1 MNSGNTS
8 ACYVNCRFR
17 FSVQQVFCMYIQASF
32 DLAPSVGTFDNEL
45 DDVMKL
51 YKERLPSHDVIDQ
64 KVRLS
69 KIR

>member
-1 MNSGNTS
+1 MLIADLGFQFNK
-8 ACYVNCRFR
+8 
-17 FSVQQVFCMYIQASF
+17 FSVCTSIQASF

>member
-1 MNSGNTS
+1 
-8 ACYVNCRFR
+8 
-17 FSVQQVFCMYIQASF
+17 MYIQASF

-69 KIR
+69 KIH